1 MPRLK
6 DGKRKEAKKSLI
18 PEGKYVTYPDPKQSI
33 TSVKLTESCDK
44 EIRNFSK
51 NGSERKIKLTV
62 INGELFICIPKTT
75 EGYLKFRLKKN
86 MVSNQLAKGCLQSF
100 KLGFSSS
107 AHPHLYCYGA
117 VQSIFKVT
125 ANQDSFTNFRKNQN
139 LLKEKESKVVTK
151 LIDIDSI
158 KNPAKK
164 QKSVINQTNKRK
176 TSQKISPS
184 LNEKIAIFKEKQKH
198 LSEGPS
204 VKKQKMK
211 KSQNFIHKKFDKG
224 KALILYNDPIRYIV
238 AHLLFLKP
246 LSYNEISKKL
256 SQVVGGAHNKKL
268 SKILLAL
275 STKEQS
281 SQGIELYKLKISF
294 NTSINSNWLGYTPPE
309 REIAYDII
317 HKTSPMSFSD
327 SESNEPSSSN
337 NVEEAN
343 KNTTPAKNKMTNLKV
358 PISLEDGNLSTIHT
372 INHRSEQELESNVS
386 KTPQIVSAKCNLLN
400 TSLPTNGLTLNS
412 EFVPNKISGEESPIK
427 EKINSLSK
435 NLDKISNNRPNSTTD
450 HPTNDTNKIGDP
462 AKIQKNSLENL
473 KLNLNPKDGNNCVI
487 KKTSLNQSKDMDLNS
502 DLKTERKQTVNEC
515 SMKHSLISRYVVGDY
530 TDHSNLI
537 SKNEKDS
544 INNNRQNSKKNSES
558 NDFKLIF
565 NTTQSATAKINVTLP
580 FNSRNNIKP
589 SDEQILPKSSYENNI
604 SKKGCITFSEN
615 IFESSIRK
623 QALSTKQPANGKNEI
638 NKSKIVTNLNSNQK
652 SMSSEHTG
660 LQKSKEFDKNSENE
674 SSDQKLS
681 HNHLVLKRNA
691 AQMLA
696 INLRLMQQS
705 YYSSSSE
712 DFIRSFPKINS
723 DEEKGKV
730 YKFFEQMYLEYND
743 MCNQIRHMLDKEE
756 KMVRNSKG
764 SEKSKN
770 MELWERKHEE
780 KKQCKAKADSM
791 YQKLQHIKNIY
802 RKYEKLE
809 KKIKLK

>member
-537 SKNEKDS
+537 PKNEKDS

-660 LQKSKEFDKNSENE
+660 LQNSKEFDKNSENE